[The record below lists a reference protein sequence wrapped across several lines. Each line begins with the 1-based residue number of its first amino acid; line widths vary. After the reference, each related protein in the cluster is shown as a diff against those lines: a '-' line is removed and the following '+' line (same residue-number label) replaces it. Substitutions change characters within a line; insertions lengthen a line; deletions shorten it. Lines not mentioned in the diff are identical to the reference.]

1 MNGKQNSTR
10 GMATNNILYFV
21 MFFDLCKAPAAVFQY
36 FWNEIFLDLF
46 DCVIVYL
53 DDIFV
58 LSSDLSTHRQH
69 NRTLETMGSTQKCK
83 RVSEKKRLVLS
94 PAGFCQVAS
103 RLLST

>member
-46 DCVIVYL
+46 MTVLLFIWMTFSSFL
-53 DDIFV
+53 QIFLHTDSITEPWKRWV
-58 LSSDLSTHRQH
+58 LHKSAKESL
-69 NRTLETMGSTQKCK
+69 K
-83 RVSEKKRLVLS
+83 RKGWCYHQLAFAK
-94 PAGFCQVAS
+94 
-103 RLLST
+103 